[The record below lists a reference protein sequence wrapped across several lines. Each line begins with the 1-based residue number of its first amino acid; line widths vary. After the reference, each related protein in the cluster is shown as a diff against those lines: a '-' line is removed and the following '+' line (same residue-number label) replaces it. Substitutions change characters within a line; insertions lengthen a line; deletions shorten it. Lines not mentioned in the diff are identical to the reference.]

1 MKQYLSTFVG
11 SAVCGGFAFGI
22 WPELWKTYGLM
33 GGWLAATLII
43 GIMWYMNHY
52 NGAILN
58 PPGKIWLDQGWCIGS
73 AGITWG
79 IVRFQGGI
87 AKKLCAEAR
96 QYQFA
101 MVAINPAEVET
112 CVKLL
117 EGSGVRVGAAIGFPL
132 GQNTVE
138 CKAFETRDA
147 IAKGATEIDTV
158 INVRALQKGQT
169 DIVKQE
175 IADMVSICNPDGV
188 ICKVILETCYL
199 TDEEKETV
207 CRIAKEAGVDFVKT
221 STGFGTA
228 GATVHDVALMRRI
241 VGPEIGVKAA
251 GGIRDLDAA
260 LALIQA
266 GATRIGTSSGIP
278 IVEAYKKLKQNH

>member
-1 MKQYLSTFVG
+1 
-11 SAVCGGFAFGI
+11 
-22 WPELWKTYGLM
+22 
-33 GGWLAATLII
+33 
-43 GIMWYMNHY
+43 
-52 NGAILN
+52 
-58 PPGKIWLDQGWCIGS
+58 
-73 AGITWG
+73 
-79 IVRFQGGI
+79 
-87 AKKLCAEAR
+87 
-96 QYQFA
+96 
-101 MVAINPAEVET
+101 MVAINPAEVEI

-158 INVRALQKGQT
+158 INVRALQKGQIE
-169 DIVKQE
+169 IVKKE
-175 IADMVSICNPDGV
+175 IEDMVSICKPAGV

-228 GATVHDVALMRRI
+228 GATVQDVALMRRV
-241 VGPEIGVKAA
+241 VGPTIGVKAA
-251 GGIRDLDAA
+251 GGIRDLDSA

-266 GATRIGTSSGIP
+266 GATRIGTSSGIQ
-278 IVEAYKKLKQNH
+278 IIESYKELKKGL

>member
-1 MKQYLSTFVG
+1 MEKKNINEVIAELSVEQLAGMIDHTFLKP
-11 SAVCGGFAFGI
+11 FGDASPI
-22 WPELWKTYGLM
+22 E
-33 GGWLAATLII
+33 
-43 GIMWYMNHY
+43 
-52 NGAILN
+52 
-58 PPGKIWLDQGWCIGS
+58 
-73 AGITWG
+73 
-79 IVRFQGGI
+79 
-87 AKKLCAEAR
+87 KLCAEAR

-101 MVAINPAEVET
+101 MVAINPAEVEN

-117 EGSGVRVGAAIGFPL
+117 EGVSAGTAVITVTAKDGSGVTGSCTV
-132 GQNTVE
+132 TVE

-169 DIVKQE
+169 EIVKKE
-175 IADMVSICNPDGV
+175 IEDMVSICKPAGV

-228 GATVHDVALMRRI
+228 GATVHDVALMRRV
-241 VGPEIGVKAA
+241 VGPAIGVKAA
-251 GGIRDLDAA
+251 GGIRDLDSA

-266 GATRIGTSSGIP
+266 GATRIGTSSGIQ
-278 IVEAYKKLKQNH
+278 IVESYKELKKGL